1 MMIFLR
7 SRDMAE
13 YVNYLSKLCEAML
26 KDIHALVATKEPD
39 ITIDDVAYDYELYVA
54 EPTVFEKI
62 QEERG
67 FPPLERK
74 TGVQHLVEI
83 GYILQYSEEHDQV
96 LQKYLHKE
104 KSTNDGT
111 ENA

>member
-7 SRDMAE
+7 TKDVGD
-13 YVNYLSKLCEAML
+13 YIKYLSDLCSAML

-67 FPPLERK
+67 YPPLERK

-83 GYILQYSEEHDQV
+83 GYILQYSEEHDQI
-96 LQKYLHKE
+96 LKKYLHKE
-104 KSTNDGT
+104 NSK
-111 ENA
+111 

>member
-1 MMIFLR
+1 MIFLR
-7 SRDMAE
+7 AKDAGD
-13 YVNYLSKLCEAML
+13 YIKYLSDLCTTML

-39 ITIDDVAYDYELYVA
+39 ITIDDVAYEYELCIA

-67 FPPLERK
+67 CPPLERK
-74 TGVQHLVEI
+74 TGIQHLMEI

-104 KSTNDGT
+104 ATK
-111 ENA
+111 

>member
-1 MMIFLR
+1 MIFLR
-7 SRDMAE
+7 AKDAGE
-13 YVNYLSKLCEAML
+13 YIKYLSNLCSVML
-26 KDIHALVATKEPD
+26 KDIHALIATKEPD
-39 ITIDDVAYDYELYVA
+39 ATIDDVAYDYELYVA

-74 TGVQHLVEI
+74 TGVQHLLEI
-83 GYILQYSEEHDQV
+83 GYILQYSEEHDQI
-96 LQKYLHKE
+96 LQKYLQKE
-104 KSTNDGT
+104 EHTNDGT